1 MKKQPEINEI
11 IEVFRAREGAVLTL
25 DEPAIL
31 QEYDHANANRSGIAI
46 KVLTVIGGF
55 LVTCA
60 FLGFLFVAGIYDSG
74 FGMLVSGFICLA
86 GALIVKKVFDLL
98 ILDTFAVSF
107 YACGCLL
114 ILLGLLEY
122 RISQIPV
129 CSIFIIISLLSV
141 LFTQNYMMAFVAT
154 CIFHAAA
161 FAMFHDSS
169 HYSSYTHIYIA
180 LLIWFFTFW
189 VLGEAGITRWSNRL
203 SKLYNPIRMASLL
216 AVLVTG
222 YLMETGWLLRSYNSS
237 WLTPLAAGSSI
248 LFLLPR
254 ILEVL
259 HIQKMAGKI
268 LAFAATI
275 LVLTPTIWAPSIAAC
290 FLVILLCFY
299 VNFKTGIVAGII
311 ALIWLVIDFYYNL
324 QLTLLTKSL
333 LMMASG
339 FFFLLLYFLTHKK
352 LNSK

>member
-1 MKKQPEINEI
+1 MKKQPEINDVMEL
-11 IEVFRAREGAVLTL
+11 FRAREGASLTL

-31 QEYDHANANRSGIAI
+31 REYEHANANRSGIAI

-60 FLGFLFVAGIYDSG
+60 FLGFLFIAGIYHSG
-74 FGMLVSGFICLA
+74 LGMMVSGCIFVV

-107 YACGCLL
+107 YICGCLL
-114 ILLGLLEY
+114 IFLGLMEY
-122 RISQIPV
+122 NLPQTPV
-129 CSIFIIISLLSV
+129 CCVFIIISLLSL
-141 LFTQNYMMAFVAT
+141 LFIQNYMMAFVAT

-161 FAMFHDSS
+161 FALFQGSS
-169 HYSSYTHIYIA
+169 PYSGYPHIYIA

-189 VLGEAGITRWSNRL
+189 VLEEAGLTRWSNKL

-216 AVLVTG
+216 AILIICYLTG
-222 YLMETGWLLRSYNSS
+222 TGWFLRTYYNS
-237 WLTPLAAGSSI
+237 WFIPLAAVSSI

-254 ILEVL
+254 ILAVL
-259 HIQKMAGKI
+259 EIQQPGGKI
-268 LAFAATI
+268 FAYAATI
-275 LVLTPTIWAPSIAAC
+275 LALVPTFWGPSIAASL
-290 FLVILLCFY
+290 LVILLCFY
-299 VNFKTGIVAGII
+299 ANFKTGIVAGII
-311 ALIWLVIDFYYNL
+311 ALIWFACDYYYNL

-333 LMMASG
+333 LMMATG